1 MKESPMRAMFLIAS
15 KGRPEF
21 KSWNTISA
29 RFSFQLKIILFLQIF
44 FNIVHLNILAFRF
57 RTFLGRALTF
67 DPDQRATAEE
77 LLKDPFITRLDNMLK
92 NKAIMMFFIF
102 LSDLLIDNNPFLYFV
117 TQYVLTRITYFGAL
131 ALFTCYCLLCKTK
144 WYKTEFHYHS
154 SKCKWNSRQKDACE
168 NHWREKIEPL
178 RGDSDPSHPSSS
190 WPLLAE

>member
-1 MKESPMRAMFLIAS
+1 MRAMFLIAS

-29 RFSFQLKIILFLQIF
+29 RFSFQLTIVLFLQIF
-44 FNIVHLNILAFRF
+44 FNIVHLNILSFRF

-102 LSDLLIDNNPFLYFV
+102 LSDLLIDKTLSCIFLIHFNSHK
-117 TQYVLTRITYFGAL
+117 GS
-131 ALFTCYCLLCKTK
+131 
-144 WYKTEFHYHS
+144 FHLRFS
-154 SKCKWNSRQKDACE
+154 GIR
-168 NHWREKIEPL
+168 PL
-178 RGDSDPSHPSSS
+178 RGGGTPLFSLMKKTFFYSH
-190 WPLLAE
+190 

>member
-1 MKESPMRAMFLIAS
+1 MRAMFLIAS

-29 RFSFQLKIILFLQIF
+29 RFSFQLNIILFLQIF

-77 LLKDPFITRLDNMLK
+77 LLNDPFITRLDNMLK

-102 LSDLLIDNNPFLYFV
+102 LPDLVIDNNPFLCFFS
-117 TQYVLTRITYFGAL
+117 QYISTRITCFGAL
-131 ALFTCYCLLCKTK
+131 ALVTCCCLLYKTK
-144 WYKTEFHYHS
+144 
-154 SKCKWNSRQKDACE
+154 
-168 NHWREKIEPL
+168 
-178 RGDSDPSHPSSS
+178 
-190 WPLLAE
+190 